1 MRFAIIVVVSTALL
15 FGCSETEVE
24 KDEAE
29 LFEVRTGGGE
39 FSGEGNALIGWGY
52 SIGYTVKNIGTTVVT
67 GWSVAWLVE
76 FPSDNGVISRT
87 IAMDI
92 VEKVEPG
99 EVSDRYSEQVNVE
112 DATGNGSKVL
122 LGFTPRFE

>member
-1 MRFAIIVVVSTALL
+1 
-15 FGCSETEVE
+15 
-24 KDEAE
+24 
-29 LFEVRTGGGE
+29 
-39 FSGEGNALIGWGY
+39 
-52 SIGYTVKNIGTTVVT
+52 
-67 GWSVAWLVE
+67 
-76 FPSDNGVISRT
+76 
-87 IAMDI
+87 MDI